1 MAADRRPVEQCLQ
14 DVQQADIY
22 VGIFGFRYGYVPP
35 EDHGNPKQLSIT
47 ELEFQHAKNHG
58 KTCLTFVAKGDAGI
72 PLNFVDAYT
81 GEGKKGEQIERLRRF
96 LLTENLGSQF
106 SMPHLL
112 ANEVLAA
119 VTRHLDGAR
128 SIIPTNTDS
137 SESSS
142 KVTWDIE
149 EKGSPYPGLLHFTR
163 KYASVFFG
171 RDADIR
177 EILDR
182 LRSPEGRF
190 MIISGDSGV
199 GKSSVVDA
207 GILPQLEENG
217 LSVDESCATVRMV
230 PSQTAHPFT
239 SLMAGLGSMAS
250 RAGLSPDAIANDL
263 AQDPS
268 KLMGYLRSIIKDGTA
283 RQHLV
288 LFIDQMEELFTA
300 QDITQSNT
308 FLTALYHAVQYF
320 SHRTLSRSARTDIA
334 SSCHHSKRSPALL
347 SSTSRNGENIEWE
360 RALCPRASGT
370 LHDARYDHEASR
382 SRRPLDF
389 RNLFKSTHS

>member
-1 MAADRRPVEQCLQ
+1 MATIYLSSTFEDLKDYRRVVFEALRQSGHNVIAMEEYVAKDQRPMKKCLE
-14 DVQQADIY
+14 DIGKVDIY
-22 VGIFGFRYGYVPP
+22 VGLFGFRYGYVPP
-35 EDHGNPKQLSIT
+35 VEHDNPDGASIT
-47 ELEFQHAKNHG
+47 ELELRQAERLG
-58 KTCLTFVAKGDAGI
+58 KPCLTFAVSEEVPWPPKFIDALKGQPI
-72 PLNFVDAYT
+72 N
-81 GEGKKGEQIERLRRF
+81 QLREY
-96 LLTENLGSQF
+96 LLTEKMVSFFSEPHQLASQVQ
-106 SMPHLL
+106 S
-112 ANEVLAA
+112 A
-119 VTRHLDGAR
+119 VTRLLE
-128 SIIPTNTDS
+128 
-137 SESSS
+137 ESQNGSPENPDTTQQPPE
-142 KVTWDIE
+142 VTWDIE

-300 QDITQSNT
+300 QDITQSKN
-308 FLTALYHAVQYF
+308 
-320 SHRTLSRSARTDIA
+320 
-334 SSCHHSKRSPALL
+334 
-347 SSTSRNGENIEWE
+347 
-360 RALCPRASGT
+360 
-370 LHDARYDHEASR
+370 
-382 SRRPLDF
+382 RPCE
-389 RNLFKSTHS
+389 